1 MGKIITKQ
9 ELMRLVPVL
18 KEEERT
24 VVTTNGSF
32 DLFHAGH
39 LRSLKFAKEQ
49 GEVLIV
55 GINSDKSVKKYKSEK
70 RPIIPEEQRV
80 EIVASI
86 LYVDYVV
93 LFDETDPI
101 ELIKLIKPD
110 IHVKGS
116 EYKENI
122 PEKDV
127 VEKYGGKVVFIE
139 RHELKISTSEIIKR
153 IQELGEE

>member
-9 ELMRLVPVL
+9 ELRHLVPVL

-24 VVTTNGSF
+24 IVTTNGSF
-32 DLFHAGH
+32 DMFHAGH

-49 GEVLIV
+49 GDILIV
-55 GINSDKSVKKYKSEK
+55 GINSDKSVKKYKSKK
-70 RPIIPEEQRV
+70 RPIIPEEQRA

-86 LYVDYVV
+86 IYVDYVV
-93 LFDETDPI
+93 LFDETTPVN
-101 ELIKLIKPD
+101 LLSMIKPD

-122 PEKDV
+122 PEKEV

-139 RHELKISTSEIIKR
+139 RHELKISTSEIIKT

>member
-9 ELMRLVPVL
+9 ELRHLVSVL

-24 VVTTNGSF
+24 IVTTNGSF
-32 DLFHAGH
+32 DMFHAGH

-49 GEVLIV
+49 GDILIV
-55 GINSDKSVKKYKSEK
+55 GVNSDSSVKKYKSKK
-70 RPIIPEEQRV
+70 RPIIPEEQRA

-86 LYVDYVV
+86 IYVDYVV
-93 LFDETDPI
+93 LFDETTPVN
-101 ELIKLIKPD
+101 LLSMIKPD

-122 PEKDV
+122 PEKEV

-139 RHELKISTSEIIKR
+139 RHELKISTSEIIKT

>member
-1 MGKIITKQ
+1 MGKIITQEELKQ
-9 ELMRLVPVL
+9 FVPVL

-24 VVTTNGSF
+24 IVTTNGSF

-39 LRSLKFAKEQ
+39 LKSLKFAKKQ
-49 GEVLIV
+49 GDILIV
-55 GINSDKSVKKYKSEK
+55 GINSDKSVKKYKSVK
-70 RPIIPEEQRV
+70 RPIIPEEQRA

-86 LYVDYVV
+86 IYVDYVV
-93 LFDETDPI
+93 LFDETTPVN
-101 ELIKLIKPD
+101 LLSMIKPN

-127 VEKYGGKVVFIE
+127 VESNGGKLIFIE
-139 RHELKISTSEIIKR
+139 RHDLKISTSEIIKR
-153 IQELGEE
+153 VQELGEE

>member
-9 ELMRLVPVL
+9 ELRHLVSVL

-24 VVTTNGSF
+24 LVTTNGSF
-32 DLFHAGH
+32 DMFHAGH

-49 GEVLIV
+49 GDILIV
-55 GINSDKSVKKYKSEK
+55 GVNSDSSVKKYKSKK
-70 RPIIPEEQRV
+70 RPIIPEEQRA

-86 LYVDYVV
+86 IYVDYVV
-93 LFDETDPI
+93 LFDETTPVN
-101 ELIKLIKPD
+101 LLSMIKPD

-122 PEKDV
+122 PEKEV

-139 RHELKISTSEIIKR
+139 RHELKISTSEIIKT